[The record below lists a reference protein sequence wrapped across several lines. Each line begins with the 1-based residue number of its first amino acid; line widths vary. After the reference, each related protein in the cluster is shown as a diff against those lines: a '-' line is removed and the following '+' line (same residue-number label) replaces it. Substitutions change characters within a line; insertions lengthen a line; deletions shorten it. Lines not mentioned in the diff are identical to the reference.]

1 MIKSALTALLLLLLL
16 LAVAPSFASEPE
28 PEPEPEAPAAGLWTR
43 SLEGADAWW
52 ESGRTTAG
60 DWWQRSQDVA
70 GGAWDST
77 RGLLLPA
84 EQDPFGNVWDR
95 VLPTLGETLERQD
108 RHAGLPEKAWFGTD
122 QRSNQKAIDKL
133 LDDAVAILSTSE
145 LRRYRDRIRFLEGEI
160 ERARQDIAEYRQR
173 RVSAPA
179 QSLVKKTVDDYEQ
192 AIAARQADIR
202 RHEADL
208 GTIKRELAT
217 ELRAMGLIVSEEQV
231 DLLLSTVVGDNL
243 IDLGIVFENV
253 KAVTGQLERLV
264 SDSGEDLQNA
274 RRYYGMYVVVLRSLY
289 EMHQQVERAITEQY
303 LPQIDQI
310 VARARELSA
319 ETLRL
324 KERSPQR
331 AQLLAANL
339 DAQRL
344 TIEAAGIYRR
354 YLVEQA
360 QQVAS
365 ARSELAADIATAWN
379 TYETVR
385 VSGELVDLV
394 RTSQRLLD
402 GLLDRQVP
410 ALRPFENREMQ
421 REFEKLTAKLRAAE
435 GG

>member
-1 MIKSALTALLLLLLL
+1 MYKPPVTAVLLL
-16 LAVAPSFASEPE
+16 LAAAMPLAAEPPAE
-28 PEPEPEAPAAGLWTR
+28 GAEADLWTR
-43 SLEGADAWW
+43 TREGADAWW
-52 ESGRTTAG
+52 ERSRTTAG
-60 DWWQRSQDVA
+60 DWWQRSQEAA

-77 RGLLLPA
+77 RGLLLPG
-84 EQDPFGNVWDR
+84 EPDPFGTVWDR

-108 RHAGLPEKAWFGTD
+108 RHANLPEKSWIGTD

-145 LRRYRDRIRFLEGEI
+145 LRRYRDRIRFLDGEI

-192 AIAARQADIR
+192 AITARQADIR
-202 RHEADL
+202 RYETDL
-208 GTIKRELAT
+208 AAIKGEFAA
-217 ELRAMGLIVSEEQV
+217 ELRAMGLIVGEEQV

-253 KAVTGQLERLV
+253 KSVTAQLEHLV
-264 SDSGEDLQNA
+264 EESGEDLQSA
-274 RRYYGMYVVVLRSLY
+274 RRYYGMYVVLLRSLH
-289 EMHQQVERAITEQY
+289 EMHLHVERAITEQY

-310 VARARELSA
+310 IERARELSA

-354 YLVEQA
+354 YLIEQA
-360 QQVAS
+360 EQVGK
-365 ARSELAADIATAWN
+365 ARAELAADIAAAWN

-421 REFEKLTAKLRAAE
+421 REFEKLTAQLRAAE